1 MAWTNK
7 CQQMVVEGTGRYIPL
22 LAKPPFTDCAQPE
35 WQAGQGYPVESHA
48 RYYGHDLASE
58 VRLKWN

>member
-1 MAWTNK
+1 
-7 CQQMVVEGTGRYIPL
+7 MVVEGTGRYIPV